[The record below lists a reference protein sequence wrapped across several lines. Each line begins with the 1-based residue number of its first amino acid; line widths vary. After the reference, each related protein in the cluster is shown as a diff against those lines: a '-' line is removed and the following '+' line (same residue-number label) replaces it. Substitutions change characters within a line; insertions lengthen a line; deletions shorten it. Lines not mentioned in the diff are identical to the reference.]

1 LTTCF
6 GERFAGADPEVL
18 NSLVKAGIT
27 GINLFLFHLKYG
39 PFRKKNCV
47 CVLGRKSG
55 KGFFVYE
62 KGTKGERP
70 ICTEAMDLLKK
81 YSLVPKG
88 LQSDE
93 DIQFRLAT
101 RFINEVP
108 YSVICELQNTVVNF
122 NNIFYL
128 FI

>member
-1 LTTCF
+1 MTTCF

-27 GINLFLFHLKYG
+27 GNNFSVWMDVG
-39 PFRKKNCV
+39 VKKMIFF

-62 KGTKGERP
+62 KGSKGERP
-70 ICTEAMDLLKK
+70 VCTEAMDLLKK

-93 DIQFRLAT
+93 DIQFRLAS
-101 RFINEVP
+101 RFINEVS
-108 YSVICELQNTVVNF
+108 YDDRCTSK
-122 NNIFYL
+122 YRR
-128 FI
+128 